1 MTFLR
6 VTCLIVSALM
16 GVWVLGH
23 GIASVA
29 ALQGLPGDPEDLRR
43 QLIEAAVFITGGV
56 CILSVA
62 GQQLYCWL
70 THHKD
75 GGLMT

>member
-16 GVWVLGH
+16 GLWALGH

-29 ALQGLPGDPEDLRR
+29 ALHGLPGAPEDFRR
-43 QLIEAAVFITGGV
+43 QLIEAAVFIAGGV

-70 THHKD
+70 THRKD
-75 GGLMT
+75 TGLLS

>member
-23 GIASVA
+23 GIATFA

-43 QLIEAAVFITGGV
+43 QVIEAAVFIAGGV
-56 CILSVA
+56 CILSVS

-70 THHKD
+70 FHRKD
-75 GGLMT
+75 GGLLS

>member
-6 VTCLIVSALM
+6 VTCLVVSVLM

-23 GIASVA
+23 GIATVA
-29 ALQGLPGDPEDLRR
+29 GLQGLPGDPEDLRR
-43 QLIEAAVFITGGV
+43 LIIEAAVFIAGGI

-70 THHKD
+70 AHRKD
-75 GGLMT
+75 GGMLS